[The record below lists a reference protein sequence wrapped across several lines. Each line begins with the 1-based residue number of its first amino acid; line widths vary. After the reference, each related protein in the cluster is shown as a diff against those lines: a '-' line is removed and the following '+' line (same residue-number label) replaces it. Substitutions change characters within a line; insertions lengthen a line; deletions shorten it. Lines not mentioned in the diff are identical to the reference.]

1 MKLRYT
7 VYTYSTYYERGKYE
21 TLNIIFGKKT
31 KWPFQ
36 EISLLRYYPL
46 SMASD
51 AITTTMPDNRQGMV
65 SELLYQNPLMINHI
79 LLPLLKQYSHESRWL
94 LWLSPQQKLNQ

>member
-1 MKLRYT
+1 MKL
-7 VYTYSTYYERGKYE
+7 STSSLARQNG
-21 TLNIIFGKKT
+21 L
-31 KWPFQ
+31 FQ
-36 EISLLRYYPL
+36 EISTEVLPL

-79 LLPLLKQYSHESRWL
+79 LLPVKTV
-94 LWLSPQQKLNQ
+94 